1 MGKKLI
7 GLGFL
12 LATSVFALGAAEPN
26 SAFVNDKT
34 IFFGRVQTDRVDMDL
49 IEQFIFDSL
58 ADSATTQPTQI
69 TFKKD
74 LQKQLGEVTRWL
86 REFKEA
92 GGHEIDA
99 IAQSDTMNLHGPVTL
114 VPLDSNANAQQIAA
128 LFYSGHKDGATAPK
142 AGSQEQ
148 KNVEIVPGKAVIAG
162 EPEVRNELKTLAAAP
177 APQLVAAI
185 SSTNDAPAMLIFA
198 PDAKLRADLIKNLPA
213 TILMHPT
220 GQIVNGLTWAEEYAT
235 MPPDISWHMIIQ
247 CKDANS
253 ATQTS
258 ALLTTALAMLMGDS
272 NLGPIANR
280 LALIRLLTPHVKA
293 DRVLIDME
301 KPQLAE
307 LARVLKPQYDRAM
320 MRDLRIESM
329 SHMRQIVMA
338 AIMYKEEH
346 KGQWPAKLD
355 DVKAFLKGGG
365 NIFVNPRDPK
375 RQPAYVYLKPNVPI
389 ANPSQLMVLYEAHD
403 KFGDGVNAGFA
414 DGHIEFINSSQRF
427 KDLLLQSLQDNSPEQ

>member
-1 MGKKLI
+1 MREKLI

-12 LATSVFALGAAEPN
+12 LATSVFALGATEPN
-26 SAFVNDKT
+26 FAFVNDKT
-34 IFFGRVQTDRVDMDL
+34 VFFARVQTDRVDMDR

-58 ADSATTQPTQI
+58 ADSAATQPTQI

-86 REFKEA
+86 HEFKEA

-99 IAQSDTMNLHGPVTL
+99 IAQSDTMNLHGPVAL
-114 VPLDSNANAQQIAA
+114 VALDSNANAQQIAA
-128 LFYSGHKDGATAPK
+128 LFYSGHKDGANIPETAHER
-142 AGSQEQ
+142 QQ
-148 KNVEIVPGKAVIAG
+148 VEIVPGKAVIAG
-162 EPEVRNELKTLAAAP
+162 ESEVRNELKTLAAAP
-177 APQLVAAI
+177 ASQLTDAI
-185 SSTNDAPAMLIFA
+185 SSTNDAPALLIFA
-198 PDAKLRADLIKNLPA
+198 PDAKMRADLTKNLPA

-247 CKDANS
+247 CKDANI
-253 ATQTS
+253 ATQVS

-272 NLGPIANR
+272 DLGPIANR

-307 LARVLKPQYDRAM
+307 LARVLKPQFDRAM

-338 AIMYKEEH
+338 TIMYKEEH

-355 DVKAFLKGGG
+355 DAKAFLKGDG
-365 NIFVNPRDPK
+365 NVFVNPRDPQ
-375 RQPAYVYLKPNVPI
+375 RQPAYVYLKPNGPI
-389 ANPSQLMVLYEAHD
+389 ANPSQLMVLYETHD